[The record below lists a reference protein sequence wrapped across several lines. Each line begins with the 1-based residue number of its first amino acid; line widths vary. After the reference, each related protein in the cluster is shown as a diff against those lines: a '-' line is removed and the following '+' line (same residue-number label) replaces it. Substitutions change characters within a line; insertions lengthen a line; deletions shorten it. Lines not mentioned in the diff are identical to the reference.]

1 MIVKCTAI
9 VLIDTHHVDSEF
21 ITYKH
26 KTPHLHL
33 SIQVNFDYSTV
44 QQMSSLPSS
53 ALGCGAMEVE
63 DPGLDCFTAMPPEL
77 VDINL
82 STRYELVMEG
92 LSPIDSPSPFP
103 LDFGF

>member
-9 VLIDTHHVDSEF
+9 VLIDSHHVRLR
-21 ITYKH
+21 IH
-26 KTPHLHL
+26 NINKTPHLHL

-53 ALGCGAMEVE
+53 VLGCGAMEVE

-92 LSPIDSPSPFP
+92 LSPIN
-103 LDFGF
+103 